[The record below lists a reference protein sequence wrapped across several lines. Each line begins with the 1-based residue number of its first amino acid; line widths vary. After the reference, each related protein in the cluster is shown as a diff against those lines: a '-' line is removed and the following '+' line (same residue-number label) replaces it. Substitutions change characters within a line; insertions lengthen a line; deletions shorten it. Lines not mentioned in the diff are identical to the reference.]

1 MATDNRSG
9 IYYRAP
15 ALVASFT
22 ALMLRNAATIL
33 LTVVWRL
40 FAAAVI
46 IVIAFV
52 IVAIAFMLGERRTVS
67 AGAHRDEPLTE

>member
-1 MATDNRSG
+1 MATDNRTG
-9 IYYRAP
+9 IYRAS

-46 IVIAFV
+46 IVIALV
-52 IVAIAFMLGERRTVS
+52 IVAIAFVLGECQPRRTSRQRIVQ
-67 AGAHRDEPLTE
+67 AH